1 MNNPLKVLR
10 LNIIGVGPGDPEL
23 ITVKAVNAAINSKFI
38 FYPDVCGGKSRV
50 AYDIIKNA
58 VRLSGAKELPEE
70 MFLPLEVEMKRS
82 NGRNGDLYYKNA
94 IKIIEKLKEG
104 TCSYITIGDPMFYS
118 TYYGLHNAIEDIR
131 SDNFLKSGYELDINI
146 INGVSSLHYALG
158 LIGKPY
164 IIKNGAVFITVP
176 IKKNSAEI
184 EREIRFIA
192 DKYPRPQVI
201 VFMKAGAY
209 VKDILSAFKR
219 MYAAALTEDR
229 VKLYLIE
236 KSKLVNDFAERD
248 CLDFDYFSILIGVF
262 V

>member
-1 MNNPLKVLR
+1 MLR

-58 VRLSGAKELPEE
+58 VKLSGAKELPEE
-70 MFLPLEVEMKRS
+70 MFIPLEVEMKRS
-82 NGRNGDLYYKNA
+82 NGRNDDLYYKNA

-118 TYYGLHNAIEDIR
+118 TYCGLHNAIDIVTR

-176 IKKNSAEI
+176 IKKDLVEI
-184 EREIRFIA
+184 ESEIRFIA
-192 DKYPRPQVI
+192 GKYPGPQVI

-219 MYAAALTEDR
+219 VCAAALTENR

-236 KSKLVNDFAERD
+236 KSRLINDFAERD